1 MKQPPLG
8 WTTPVKLVRVLDGD
22 TVEVVVER
30 KLIIR
35 ISDLWCEEI
44 RGGTAKEK
52 AVGFAAKSHAIK
64 LVTDAGQLVLH
75 VPIEDNDF
83 KDRLSM
89 GRVVGKLFADEQ
101 DIAISMIE
109 DGHGTA
115 TKKG

>member
-1 MKQPPLG
+1 MIQPPLG
-8 WTTPVKLVRVLDGD
+8 WTTPVRFVRALDGD
-22 TVEVVVER
+22 TIEVAVTR

-44 RGGTAKEK
+44 RGGTAESK
-52 AVGFAAKSHAIK
+52 AKGFAAKDAAIK
-64 LVTDAGQLVLH
+64 LITDAGQLVLH
-75 VPIEDNDF
+75 VPLSDDDF

-101 DIAISMIE
+101 DIAVSLIE

-115 TKKG
+115 TKEG